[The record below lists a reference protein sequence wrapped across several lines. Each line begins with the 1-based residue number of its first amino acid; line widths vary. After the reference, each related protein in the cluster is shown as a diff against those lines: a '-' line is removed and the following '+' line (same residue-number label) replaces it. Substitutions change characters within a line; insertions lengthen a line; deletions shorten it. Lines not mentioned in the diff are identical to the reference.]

1 MSILYHTQPLATS
14 EAKYVATYL
23 GEVLMVLSKGII
35 NMKQLEDVL
44 TEPTCQPRFRLFLL
58 NPDETI
64 GGGIANPNNYGYCE
78 TEYKKMTVY
87 IVLNLIN

>member
-64 GGGIANPNNYGYCE
+64 DKEIPQEDIIINVGSY
-78 TEYKKMTVY
+78 TE
-87 IVLNLIN
+87 N